1 MGFVVCKKSRHGA
14 QIAAGAEHVEH
25 AMPLTLQPAIEPAAP
40 LHRAP
45 QQGAIKV
52 GHQYQLGIGG
62 EFPGQV
68 VAEGTPIGCRHLF
81 TTLATR
87 ASWRSPC
94 KSGGLRLQGLARF
107 FARNRRDGAR
117 LLSTALVITG
127 AGLVRIDHPI
137 GRGIALVGGLVSLYW
152 WLCYRQLER

>member
-1 MGFVVCKKSRHGA
+1 
-14 QIAAGAEHVEH
+14 
-25 AMPLTLQPAIEPAAP
+25 
-40 LHRAP
+40 
-45 QQGAIKV
+45 
-52 GHQYQLGIGG
+52 
-62 EFPGQV
+62 
-68 VAEGTPIGCRHLF
+68 
-81 TTLATR
+81 
-87 ASWRSPC
+87 
-94 KSGGLRLQGLARF
+94 LQGLARF